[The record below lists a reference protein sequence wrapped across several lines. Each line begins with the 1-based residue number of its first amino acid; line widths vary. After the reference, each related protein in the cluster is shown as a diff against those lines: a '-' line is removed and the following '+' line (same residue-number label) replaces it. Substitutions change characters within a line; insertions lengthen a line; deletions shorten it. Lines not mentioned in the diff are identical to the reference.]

1 MRSQSLQLKF
11 LLSTLLSLGLALN
24 AVPTAQ
30 ASKSMSKERNSK
42 PETAPA
48 EGSDGHEK
56 GGRTNNPGADDAN
69 DATKRGSPAGKPLQ
83 YNPAPGPVMGSERGG
98 GPNDSAEIIDLFKDL
113 TRSLK
118 DFPTITVK
126 GRIKG
131 KYVEKELRT
140 KIFDDVVNDEKFEV
154 APVSPAELQKGS
166 GQIETENYETGRK
179 EWADFRSVI
188 GGFKTEYSSQSWRQ
202 ALPWTRQQML
212 THELCVLAAIPDP
225 NFKTSNI
232 LLSWLFQNM
241 GHGLKSAGATFE
253 TNSTTVSIS
262 LIQTNPASLL
272 GNLKDR
278 LRRNQ
283 SQDSAIS
290 REIRQSST
298 KDSTRLDQV
307 YRQDQDIITY
317 KTDALLFKL
326 EPFEETMGIKDAIRL
341 SIEINRDDLQ
351 SMEISKSIG
360 SYDKISF
367 RGASALSLVRMLTT
381 LGEKKN
387 PYSNPDDPS
396 NAGEIIQ
403 ITQGLSST
411 TLGFKYQVACI
422 DLKSGPKKGLTCSM
436 TFSN

>member
-1 MRSQSLQLKF
+1 MRSQSPQLKLF
-11 LLSTLLSLGLALN
+11 CLTLLSVALISVN
-24 AVPTAQ
+24 GNWAH
-30 ASKSMSKERNSK
+30 ASKSMSKERITK
-42 PETAPA
+42 PDTKPA
-48 EGSDGHEK
+48 EGADGHEK
-56 GGRTNNPGADDAN
+56 GGRANGTAADDAN
-69 DATKRGSPAGKPLQ
+69 EDSKRLVPGKTPLQ
-83 YNPAPGPVMGSERGG
+83 YNSPGPVLGSERGG

-113 TRSLK
+113 ARSLK

-131 KYVEKELRT
+131 KYVEKELKT
-140 KIFDDVVNDEKFEV
+140 NVFDAIVNDEKFEV

-283 SQDSAIS
+283 SQDSAIT
-290 REIRQSST
+290 RDIRQISN

-387 PYSNPDDPS
+387 PYSIPDDPTTS
-396 NAGEIIQ
+396 GEIIQ

-411 TLGFKYQVACI
+411 TLGFKYQIACI
-422 DLKSGPKKGLTCSM
+422 DIKSGPKKGLTCSM